1 MEVNNMTVSQIAR
14 LLAEKSVEREILA
27 QLQLDS
33 RISVVRLV
41 QKWNRQQA
49 AEKSE
54 KQRVYNLYQQE
65 RILTGQGYSLIAG
78 IDEAG
83 RGPLAGPVVI
93 AAVILPLNHYLPC
106 LNDSK
111 KLSPKQ
117 REQLYI
123 AIQQAAVAIS
133 YIVVDVDKIDS
144 LNIYQATIEGMYQ
157 AIDGLTPSPQAAL
170 IDAVPLPK
178 LAIPSSSLI
187 GGDAISASIAAASII
202 AKVERDHLMDK
213 LDQRYPQYGFA
224 KHKGYGTADHIRAIR
239 QYGPCPIHR
248 RSFEP
253 VKSWEG
259 THCESR

>member
-1 MEVNNMTVSQIAR
+1 MTVSQIAQ
-14 LLAEKSVEREILA
+14 LLEEKSVEKEILE

-33 RISVVRLV
+33 RISVTRLV
-41 QKWNRQQA
+41 HKWIRQQA
-49 AEKSE
+49 VEMLE
-54 KQRVYNLYQQE
+54 KQRVHNLYHKE
-65 RILTGQGYSLIAG
+65 RILTRQGYPLITG
-78 IDEAG
+78 VDEAG

-93 AAVILPLNHYLPC
+93 AAVMLPLNHYLPF

-117 REQLYI
+117 RENLYI
-123 AIQQAAVAIS
+123 AIKQAAVAVNH
-133 YIVVDVDKIDS
+133 IVVDVDKIDS
-144 LNIYQATIEGMYQ
+144 LNIYQATIRGMYQ
-157 AIDGLTPSPQAAL
+157 AIAGLKPFPQAAL

-178 LAIPSSSLI
+178 LAILSTSLI

-202 AKVERDHLMDK
+202 AKVERDHLMEK
-213 LDQRYPQYGFA
+213 MDQKYPQYGFA

-239 QYGPCPIHR
+239 KYGPCPIHR

-253 VKSWEG
+253 IKSWEG